1 MQIFRFLGKIS
12 SWFFVRLAC
21 FVLLITIARDA
32 PGRLKGALWFL
43 AFVAAMWA
51 FLALRREARKALDY
65 IVPKIQ
71 DWNTSLEG
79 SPKLQAGR
87 RIISFLCIGIISATA
102 LVLAWPTWNFKAS
115 SSLREDEIMSIV
127 RYSSRGFV
135 PAISTYNLARNHVF
149 YNVVSSLI
157 PGAKSTLPIRARL
170 VSFLAVLASL
180 ALLIGYSATRGWTL
194 PGVAYA
200 GILAVNFGTMN
211 TVLEARGYGLIFLF
225 ATLGSVA
232 FARWSQTPSRTWLNV
247 MVVTCVLGTYTLPFY
262 VVFGGSL
269 LLLSFLVRPSRE
281 TFLAG
286 FLSLAAIGLLYLPIA
301 ADIFEVFRGY
311 ADRYEKTFVSTF
323 ASMDGVFFSLQ
334 YFIPHELLEI
344 GPLTFV
350 LLSLATLL
358 YVAFARFA
366 TTADRLSFA
375 GVTVSIVAFL
385 AFCLYCKIVPARVA
399 SFLSAPLAFLALLV
413 TGSILTSRSLTSL
426 RPLTDVCFTA
436 FVVTALLKS
445 EVAQPL
451 IPRSDWRSLG
461 VLIERAFPSNTR
473 ISMVG
478 DNPALLQWNLSTR
491 TKPDADPFDRESMDE
506 GKLVA
511 VEGYTKSSDKD
522 RRFRWEDLPGNVRFV
537 TSPIGLNYHRVFF
550 VPPRESRIASVRVND
565 QEIELPDSGRQPSDR
580 ALLVHSFGHGDVL
593 APTSLDETGATQPN
607 FARPF
612 QIQLPATITVELE
625 PNAPTGTCNLLFT
638 QGLQDKRL
646 HARTRSQGGGWRKT
660 ANVFVLGEL
669 ASVALDRNGCEAI
682 QISIESQPGATQEL
696 PDGERPP
703 FGLLNAWVAQGKDRL
718 P

>member
-1 MQIFRFLGKIS
+1 VQISRFLGKIS

-21 FVLLITIARDA
+21 FVLLISIARNA
-32 PGRLKGALWFL
+32 SGRLRGALWLL
-43 AFVAAMWA
+43 AFLTAAWA
-51 FLALRREARKALDY
+51 YVALRREARTALDY
-65 IVPKIQ
+65 IVPKIRA
-71 DWNTSLEG
+71 WVSALEG
-79 SPKLQAGR
+79 SQKFQAAR
-87 RIISFLCIGIISATA
+87 KIIGLVCIGIIIATA
-102 LVLAWPTWNFKAS
+102 LVLAWPTWSFKAS

-200 GILAVNFGTMN
+200 GLLAVNFGTMN

-232 FARWSQTPSRTWLNV
+232 FARWSQTQSRRWLNV

-301 ADIFEVFRGY
+301 ADIYEVFRGY
-311 ADRYEKTFVSTF
+311 ADRYGKTFVSTF

-344 GPLTFV
+344 GPLSFV
-350 LLSLATLL
+350 LLALAALL

-375 GVTVSIVAFL
+375 GLTVSIAAFL

-413 TGSILTSRSLTSL
+413 TGSILTSRSLTPL
-426 RPLTDVCFTA
+426 RPFTDVCFTA
-436 FVVTALLKS
+436 LVVVALLKS
-445 EVAQPL
+445 EVARPL

-491 TKPDADPFDRESMDE
+491 TKPDADAFDRESMSD

-511 VEGYTKSSDKD
+511 VEGYTKSADKD
-522 RRFRWEDLPGNVRFV
+522 GRFRWEDLPENVRFV
-537 TSPIGLNYHRVFF
+537 TSPIVVNYHRVFF

-565 QEIELPDSGRQPSDR
+565 QDLELPNSGRQPPDP
-580 ALLVHSFGHGDVL
+580 ALLLHSFGHGDVL
-593 APTSLDETGATQPN
+593 RPTSLEETDATQSN

-625 PNAPTGTCNLLFT
+625 PNAPAGTCNLLFT
-638 QGLQDKRL
+638 QGLQDKKL
-646 HARTRSQGGGWRKT
+646 QVRTRSLGARWRKT
-660 ANVFVLGEL
+660 ANVFVLGEF
-669 ASVALDRNGCEAI
+669 ASVALDRNGCEAL
-682 QISIESQPGATQEL
+682 QISIENKPGAAQEL